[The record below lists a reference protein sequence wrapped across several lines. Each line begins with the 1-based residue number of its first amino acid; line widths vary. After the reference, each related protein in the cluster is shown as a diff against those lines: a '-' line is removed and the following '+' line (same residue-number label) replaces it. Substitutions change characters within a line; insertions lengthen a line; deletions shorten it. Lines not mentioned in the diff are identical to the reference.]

1 MLSRCA
7 GGGRRECVSPKIEKI
22 IAQTAEDTF
31 SLGGTIG
38 TQLTGGELV
47 LLTGGLGAGKTV
59 VTKGILSALG
69 YDPDEVT
76 SPSFTLVNLYRARLT
91 VYHIDLWRLDD
102 AVDAAMAVGLDD
114 ILAEANPVV
123 IVEWAEKLDRPDL
136 AANAIKIDIL
146 GDGDEPRMISIAAQ
160 GHLSGVAA
168 K

>member
-1 MLSRCA
+1 M
-7 GGGRRECVSPKIEKI
+7 SPKIEKI

-31 SLGGTIG
+31 RLGGTIG

-69 YDPDEVT
+69 YDPHEVT
-76 SPSFTLVNLYRARLT
+76 SPSFTLVNLYEARLK

-102 AVDAAMAVGLDD
+102 PVDASAAVGLDD
-114 ILAEANPVV
+114 ILVEENAVV
-123 IVEWAEKLDRPDL
+123 IIEWAEKLDRPDL
-136 AANAIKIDIL
+136 VADAIKIDIS
-146 GDGDEPRMISIAAQ
+146 GDGDEPRSISMAAQ
-160 GHLSGVAA
+160 GRLSGVAA